1 MSFNKNIGVLGA
13 GSWGTALVKMLSE
26 NCDKIFWY
34 SRNDIQIKEIIKT
47 KKNPKYLKDLEIDT
61 DKISIS
67 SDLNFIIDNSDILI
81 IAIPSPYIEKSL
93 NEHKTALANK
103 IIFSGSKGVIPESH
117 LVITEHLHKEYNIPY
132 KNLGILS
139 GPTHAEEIAKG
150 KLSYLTVGSSNDE
163 ISKYLSKKIF
173 SPYVHTS
180 ISNDVIGIEYAATL
194 KNIYSILVGISFG
207 LGYGDNFISVL
218 ISHCTKEMINFIKS
232 IDNVKREFSHSAY
245 IGDLLVTT
253 YSKHS
258 RNRTFGEM
266 IGEGLPVK
274 KAISKMSM
282 IVEGYYATKNAYEI
296 SKSKNM
302 NFEIIKVVHEILY
315 NNKNA
320 ELELKLLAEKLN

>member
-61 DKISIS
+61 DKMSIS

-117 LVITEHLHKEYNIPY
+117 LVITEHLHKEYNIPF

-163 ISKYLSKKIF
+163 ISKYLSKKLF

-180 ISNDVIGIEYAATL
+180 LSNDVIGIEYAATL

>member
-34 SRNDIQIKEIIKT
+34 SRNDIQIKELIKT

-117 LVITEHLHKEYNIPY
+117 LVITEHLHKQYNIPY

-163 ISKYLSKKIF
+163 ISKYLSKKLF

-180 ISNDVIGIEYAATL
+180 LSNDVIGIEYAATL

>member
-163 ISKYLSKKIF
+163 ISKYLSKKLF

-180 ISNDVIGIEYAATL
+180 LSDDVIGIEYAATL

-266 IGEGLPVK
+266 IGKGLPVK

>member
-117 LVITEHLHKEYNIPY
+117 LVITEHLHKEYNIPF

-163 ISKYLSKKIF
+163 ISKYLSKKLF

-180 ISNDVIGIEYAATL
+180 LSNDVIGIEYAATL

-266 IGEGLPVK
+266 IGEELPVK